1 MRLKCISCEVL
12 ARATY
17 WCAATSP
24 HIVDVTLLQRGLH
37 NQPPDLRTQLQVQ
50 IDAAAGQGYDA
61 AILAYGLCG
70 RALTGLVARG
80 VPLVVPR
87 AHDCITLFLGSRL
100 RYNEQFEQFPG
111 TYWYALDYIERNDG
125 SGTSLSMGSGSD
137 ADLKSVYDEYVNKYG
152 KDNADYLME
161 VMGAWQTHYKRAA
174 LIDMGVGDISA
185 VESRA
190 RAEAARRGWVF
201 DRVAGDLVLIRRL
214 LNGDWADDFL
224 VLQPDQQ
231 VTMTYDDS
239 IVGCEPVAGNRT

>member
-37 NQPPDLRTQLQVQ
+37 NHPPDLRAQLQAH
-50 IDAAAGQGYDA
+50 IEAAAGQGYDA
-61 AILAYGLCG
+61 VILAYGLCG
-70 RALTGLVARG
+70 QALTGLVARG

-111 TYWYALDYIERNDG
+111 TYWYALDYVERNDG

-137 ADLKSVYDEYVNKYG
+137 TDLKAVYDEYVTKYG

-161 VMGAWQTHYKRAA
+161 VMGAWQAHYKRAA

-185 VESRA
+185 VEGRA
-190 RAEAARRGWVF
+190 RAQAARRGWVF

-224 VLQPDQQ
+224 VLQPGQQ
-231 VTMTYDDS
+231 ITMTYDDS
-239 IVGCEPVAGNRT
+239 IVGYEPAAGSRT